1 MAQQDGAM
9 MDKITI
15 TSDEVAHIS
24 VAAQPP
30 TSARSI
36 PIWIRI
42 LSSLLI
48 LFPPILFILTLVVLP
63 SIRKRP
69 LVLKHAWAVQ
79 FCCLLVASGIL
90 WTVVVLSIGLSG
102 PPPPEPE
109 ESAGLTL
116 TSFPEVPS
124 TVALSAKDIAHQLR
138 PLVLIVHSPR
148 WRFPFS
154 RGPLLGAHMGAAALI
169 HANSNGCI
177 AVTSRHVVDA
187 LRTPNQGLGQV
198 LAVTDENG
206 QWASACL
213 IGRHRD
219 LDLALLWIEREN
231 GTNSYT
237 QPIRR
242 FLAIDVGDH
251 VFAIGHPEGLDF
263 SMSTGIVSQKR
274 GDDLLQVSAPVS
286 PGNSGGPV
294 FDDHGLLLGIVQ
306 SVIDKKVSPN
316 AENLNFAVRAGA
328 LLDSFGWDLDAR
340 GEKAIEELRLGGEAV
355 IEREN
360 AISRQT
366 DQTHD

>member
-1 MAQQDGAM
+1 M

-15 TSDEVAHIS
+15 TNDEIAQVS
-24 VAAQPP
+24 VTAPP
-30 TSARSI
+30 PKKARLI
-36 PIWIRI
+36 PLWIRI

-48 LFPPILFILTLVVLP
+48 LFPPLLFILTLAVLP

-69 LVLKHAWAVQ
+69 LALKHAWAVQ

-90 WTVVVLSIGLSG
+90 WMVVALIIGLAG

-116 TSFPEVPS
+116 TSFPAVPS
-124 TVALSAKDIAHQLR
+124 SVALSAKDIANQLR

-148 WRFPFS
+148 RRFPFS
-154 RGPLLGAHMGAAALI
+154 RRPLLGPRMGAAALI
-169 HANSNGCI
+169 HANSKGCI

-187 LRTPNQGLGQV
+187 LGTPSQGLGRV
-198 LAVTDENG
+198 LAVADENG

-242 FLAIDVGDH
+242 FSAIDVGDH

-263 SMSTGIVSQKR
+263 SMSTGIISQKR

-294 FDDHGLLLGIVQ
+294 FDEHGLLLGIVQ

-328 LLDSFGWDLDAR
+328 LLDSLGWDLDAR
-340 GEKAIEELRLGGEAV
+340 GEKAIEALRLGGEAV
-355 IEREN
+355 TQREN

-366 DQTHD
+366 EQSHY